1 MHKTL
6 ALLTALPL
14 AAFAAEE
21 NYFQDE
27 DWELLCDNTGTC
39 RVAGYHA
46 GIVDNDHFMSLLF
59 EREAGENAAV
69 RGRIGLYADNW
80 PKHGSAPNQ
89 GELMVDGKSLG
100 SIALNEERIGS
111 KVNKS
116 NQGYDPAYG
125 SLSAEQTEAVLKA
138 LDGGGK
144 ITFQADNE
152 TWTLSNLGATAAL
165 TKMDA
170 RQGRVNTPSA
180 LIRRGTNKKAVP
192 QATKKPVIRAAAV
205 PTTPPRVL
213 KAGDSEY
220 SALRTLLAQKAGEGC
235 DKLDPANYDD
245 GGPTVDI
252 TLYPLDNDN
261 ILAEAACLEGT
272 YNESNYYAL
281 MSPDLKTFK
290 GEVGDHTTSNAYS
303 GGQIKGYQKGRGAGD
318 CWTGTLYTWDGKTF
332 AKTEDYFTGQC
343 GKEFPGGAW
352 MLYEYTSDTTT
363 P

>member
-21 NYFQDE
+21 NYFLDE

-100 SIALNEERIGS
+100 SIALNEERTGG
-111 KVNKS
+111 KVSKS
-116 NQGYDPAYG
+116 NEGYDPAYG

-165 TKMDA
+165 TKMDT
-170 RQGRVNTPSA
+170 RQGRIDTPSA
-180 LIRRGTNKKAVP
+180 LIRRSTNKKAVP
-192 QATKKPVIRAAAV
+192 QATKKTVIRAAAV
-205 PTTPPRVL
+205 PTTSPRVL

-303 GGQIKGYQKGRGAGD
+303 GGQIRGYQKGRSAGD
-318 CWTGTLYTWDGKTF
+318 CWTGKLYTWDGKTF

-352 MLYEYTSDTTT
+352 MLYEYVSDTTT

>member
-1 MHKTL
+1 
-6 ALLTALPL
+6 
-14 AAFAAEE
+14 
-21 NYFQDE
+21 
-27 DWELLCDNTGTC
+27 
-39 RVAGYHA
+39 
-46 GIVDNDHFMSLLF
+46 
-59 EREAGENAAV
+59 
-69 RGRIGLYADNW
+69 
-80 PKHGSAPNQ
+80 
-89 GELMVDGKSLG
+89 MVDGKSLG

-111 KVNKS
+111 RVSKS

-152 TWTLSNLGATAAL
+152 TWTLSNLGATAVL

-220 SALRTLLAQKAGEGC
+220 SALRTSLAQKAGESCG
-235 DKLDPANYDD
+235 KLDPAFYDVD
-245 GGPTVDI
+245 GHTINI

-261 ILAEAACLEGT
+261 ILAEAACWDGT

-318 CWTGTLYTWDGKTF
+318 CWTGTLFTWDGKTF
-332 AKTEDYFTGQC
+332 AKTESYFTGQC

>member
-21 NYFQDE
+21 NYFLDE

-100 SIALNEERIGS
+100 SIALNEERTGG
-111 KVNKS
+111 KVSKS
-116 NQGYDPAYG
+116 NEGYDPAYG

-165 TKMDA
+165 TKMDT
-170 RQGRVNTPSA
+170 RQGRIDTPSA
-180 LIRRGTNKKAVP
+180 LIRRSTNKKAVP

-205 PTTPPRVL
+205 PTTSPRVL

-303 GGQIKGYQKGRGAGD
+303 GGQIRGYQKGRSAGD
-318 CWTGTLYTWDGKTF
+318 CWTGKLYTWDGKTF

-352 MLYEYTSDTTT
+352 MLYEYVSDTTT

>member
-21 NYFQDE
+21 NYFLDE

-100 SIALNEERIGS
+100 SIALNEERTGG
-111 KVNKS
+111 KVSKS
-116 NQGYDPAYG
+116 NEGYDPAYG

-165 TKMDA
+165 TKMDT
-170 RQGRVNTPSA
+170 RQGRIDTPSA

-303 GGQIKGYQKGRGAGD
+303 GGQIRGYQKGRSAGD
-318 CWTGTLYTWDGKTF
+318 CWTGKLYTWDGKTF

-352 MLYEYTSDTTT
+352 MLYEYVSDTKT

>member
-21 NYFQDE
+21 NYFLDE

-100 SIALNEERIGS
+100 SIALNEERTGG
-111 KVNKS
+111 KVSKS
-116 NQGYDPAYG
+116 NEGYDPAYG

-165 TKMDA
+165 TKMDT
-170 RQGRVNTPSA
+170 RQGRIDTPSA
-180 LIRRGTNKKAVP
+180 LIRRSTNKKAVP

-205 PTTPPRVL
+205 PTTSPRVL

-245 GGPTVDI
+245 GGPTVNI

-303 GGQIKGYQKGRGAGD
+303 GGQIKGYQKGRSAGD
-318 CWTGTLYTWDGKTF
+318 CWTGKLYTWDGKTF

-352 MLYEYTSDTTT
+352 MLYEYVSDTTT

>member
-1 MHKTL
+1 M
-6 ALLTALPL
+6 
-14 AAFAAEE
+14 
-21 NYFQDE
+21 
-27 DWELLCDNTGTC
+27 
-39 RVAGYHA
+39 
-46 GIVDNDHFMSLLF
+46 
-59 EREAGENAAV
+59 
-69 RGRIGLYADNW
+69 
-80 PKHGSAPNQ
+80 
-89 GELMVDGKSLG
+89 
-100 SIALNEERIGS
+100 
-111 KVNKS
+111 
-116 NQGYDPAYG
+116 
-125 SLSAEQTEAVLKA
+125 
-138 LDGGGK
+138 
-144 ITFQADNE
+144 
-152 TWTLSNLGATAAL
+152 
-165 TKMDA
+165 
-170 RQGRVNTPSA
+170 
-180 LIRRGTNKKAVP
+180 
-192 QATKKPVIRAAAV
+192 

-272 YNESNYYAL
+272 YNESNYYDL

-303 GGQIKGYQKGRGAGD
+303 GGQIKGYQKGRSAGD
-318 CWTGTLYTWDGKTF
+318 CWTGKLYTWDGKTF

>member
-21 NYFQDE
+21 NYFLDE

-46 GIVDNDHFMSLLF
+46 GIVDNDHFMSLLL

-80 PKHGSAPNQ
+80 PKHGRAPSQ

-100 SIALNEERIGS
+100 SIALNEERIGG
-111 KVNKS
+111 KVSKS
-116 NQGYDPAYG
+116 NEGYDPAYG

-165 TKMDA
+165 TKMDT
-170 RQGRVNTPSA
+170 RQGRIDTPSA

-205 PTTPPRVL
+205 PTTSPRVL

-303 GGQIKGYQKGRGAGD
+303 GGQIRGYQKGRSAGD
-318 CWTGTLYTWDGKTF
+318 CWTGKLYTWDGKTF

-352 MLYEYTSDTTT
+352 MLYEYVSDTKT